1 MKTTIL
7 SSTRYLPDGSQRMTN
22 LTPGQLYA
30 LIQLVDEDNQYIDDE
45 DTHQYWQEV
54 SDALRADYDQY
65 FTSSES

>member
-1 MKTTIL
+1 
-7 SSTRYLPDGSQRMTN
+7 MTN

-30 LIQLVDEDNQYIDDE
+30 LIQLVDEDNQYNDDE